1 MSLARIDIFIIFLY
15 MAGIM
20 IMGVYF
26 GRYVKSSKDYFI
38 AGKMLPWW
46 AIGLSLV
53 VSDIGALDF
62 IAVSGQGFEYG
73 IVVANFDWIGCL
85 PPMILGALIFVPFY
99 WRAGVYTI
107 PEYLG
112 LRYNSAVRA
121 IQALLWGS
129 FLACMLGV
137 MYWATGL
144 MFEVFIPIPDDL
156 LGGAA
161 RGLLEPF
168 YGDNW
173 KIMVYIILVAVVVGI
188 YTLAGG
194 LSAVV
199 MTDVVQLII
208 MYVGGVAIIVLGL
221 IAVGGLGGLHDK
233 IFALGP
239 EYHNHFKLF
248 LPADS
253 TTPYPWPGIIF
264 GLAFVLA
271 PAYWLGNQA
280 IIQRTLGARTE
291 WDAKAGIIWG
301 GFVHALIPVLITFPG
316 MIALALYAGHTSGDR
331 AFPHL
336 IRELLPPGLTGL
348 VFAAFLAALMSS
360 VDTNLNSAAT
370 VWMRDIYQKFFVR
383 RASDRHYLRVG
394 RLLTLVFIVWG
405 ILFAPVVTKFS
416 GMYIAIQSFL
426 TVIQGPNLALILLGM
441 LWMRAN
447 AWGGLAGLFAG
458 LTISVS
464 LFTLHHFLHIFTSD
478 DPFLYIAW
486 WSFVGS
492 VIVIVVVS
500 LLTRPEPIEKL
511 RGLVF
516 RLNRNDEDVQA
527 ALKERAKK

>member
-1 MSLARIDIFIIFLY
+1 M
-15 MAGIM
+15 
-20 IMGVYF
+20 
-26 GRYVKSSKDYFI
+26 
-38 AGKMLPWW
+38 
-46 AIGLSLV
+46 
-53 VSDIGALDF
+53 
-62 IAVSGQGFEYG
+62 
-73 IVVANFDWIGCL
+73 
-85 PPMILGALIFVPFY
+85 
-99 WRAGVYTI
+99 
-107 PEYLG
+107 
-112 LRYNSAVRA
+112 
-121 IQALLWGS
+121 
-129 FLACMLGV
+129 
-137 MYWATGL
+137 
-144 MFEVFIPIPDDL
+144 
-156 LGGAA
+156 
-161 RGLLEPF
+161 
-168 YGDNW
+168 
-173 KIMVYIILVAVVVGI
+173 
-188 YTLAGG
+188 
-194 LSAVV
+194 
-199 MTDVVQLII
+199 
-208 MYVGGVAIIVLGL
+208 
-221 IAVGGLGGLHDK
+221 
-233 IFALGP
+233 
-239 EYHNHFKLF
+239 
-248 LPADS
+248 
-253 TTPYPWPGIIF
+253 
-264 GLAFVLA
+264 LA

>member
-239 EYHNHFKLF
+239 EYH
-248 LPADS
+248 
-253 TTPYPWPGIIF
+253 TTSSSSFRLTPP
-264 GLAFVLA
+264 
-271 PAYWLGNQA
+271 
-280 IIQRTLGARTE
+280 R
-291 WDAKAGIIWG
+291 
-301 GFVHALIPVLITFPG
+301 
-316 MIALALYAGHTSGDR
+316 
-331 AFPHL
+331 L
-336 IRELLPPGLTGL
+336 IRG
-348 VFAAFLAALMSS
+348 
-360 VDTNLNSAAT
+360 
-370 VWMRDIYQKFFVR
+370 
-383 RASDRHYLRVG
+383 RA
-394 RLLTLVFIVWG
+394 
-405 ILFAPVVTKFS
+405 
-416 GMYIAIQSFL
+416 
-426 TVIQGPNLALILLGM
+426 
-441 LWMRAN
+441 
-447 AWGGLAGLFAG
+447 
-458 LTISVS
+458 
-464 LFTLHHFLHIFTSD
+464 
-478 DPFLYIAW
+478 
-486 WSFVGS
+486 
-492 VIVIVVVS
+492 
-500 LLTRPEPIEKL
+500 
-511 RGLVF
+511 
-516 RLNRNDEDVQA
+516 
-527 ALKERAKK
+527 